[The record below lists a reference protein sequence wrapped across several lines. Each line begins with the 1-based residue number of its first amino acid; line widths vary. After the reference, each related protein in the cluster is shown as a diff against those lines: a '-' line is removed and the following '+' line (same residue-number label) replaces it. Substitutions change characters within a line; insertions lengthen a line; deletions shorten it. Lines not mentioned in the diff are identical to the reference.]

1 MNDQEFYTVYA
12 ASPSELATA
21 PELHISNHADSSDFD
36 SWITLTGSISE
47 DEFTVDIPEYT
58 SFFVCCLFGMGMICG
73 LVFAYISSW
82 GEV

>member
-1 MNDQEFYTVYA
+1 MDNDEYTVSF
-12 ASPSELATA
+12 ASPAELATV
-21 PELHISNHADSSDFD
+21 PELHLRNNAGSSDFD
-36 SWITLTGSISE
+36 QWVTLTGSISD

-73 LVFAYISSW
+73 LIFAYISGW